1 MSWNAVVACGD
12 GRSVYAGGSDGR
24 LAGWEIDPSRN
35 GSWSLVCDVGRA
47 HDMAILCLCSMGDQ
61 FVCSGSA
68 DKSIGVWRREKGGG
82 VCRVGVVRGHE
93 GPVKCVQA
101 LESSRVGE
109 GFMLYSGGIDK
120 SLRVWWIAKD
130 CSERKSKQAEDEKC
144 IVLR

>member
-1 MSWNAVVACGD
+1 
-12 GRSVYAGGSDGR
+12 
-24 LAGWEIDPSRN
+24 
-35 GSWSLVCDVGRA
+35 
-47 HDMAILCLCSMGDQ
+47 MAILCLCSMGDQ